1 MRQGPILQP
10 REELA
15 TPPGGAVWWIK
26 RDMRLADNEALS
38 RAVAE
43 HPQVLPVFLHEPTLL
58 AQADTTAMHWDAWT
72 QALAELRRRVRRAGA
87 DIWVGRG
94 KAIESFEAIR
104 EVFPFTH
111 IYAHEEI
118 GGAFTFRRDREVR
131 AWCRR
136 RGVTLV
142 ELPQSSV
149 RRSGVDRDRMGEL
162 WRSRIVAPPALPE
175 VAAIPLS
182 GELRAWAATT
192 PTAPPQAEAIG
203 WRRPSEWQS
212 VTESSAWATLDS
224 FLEQRGRGYSG
235 GISSPNTAFDFGSR
249 LSVHLSWG
257 TLSLRQAHQAT
268 QARLRDLERDSTAPD
283 AVRWRRSLQSFLAR
297 LHWRDHFIQRLET
310 EPEMEFRPL
319 HPAYNALEAEDDPDL
334 LERWQRGRTG
344 FPLVDAVM
352 RCLATTGFC
361 NFRMR
366 AMAVSV
372 ACHALRL
379 DWRTI
384 HPHLAGVFR
393 DYEPGI
399 HFSQLQMQAGV
410 VGINTIRC
418 YNPFKQSLDHD
429 PEARFIKRWIPELR
443 DLPAERIHRLD
454 QNPPAGAETDYPP
467 PVVDHR
473 ARTRA
478 WVERLYQLRS
488 TPEAEAIAAEVWRRH
503 GSRRSPQPRSRNRS
517 RGPDL
522 AASSEA
528 RARRPSHRASRPD
541 DPRQGRLFPADPP
554 TLEERD

>member
-1 MRQGPILQP
+1 MRREPIP
-10 REELA
+10 KPGEEFVA
-15 TPPGGAVWWIK
+15 PPGGAVWWIK
-26 RDMRLADNEALS
+26 RDMRLADNEALT

-43 HPQVLPVFLHEPTLL
+43 HSLVLPVFLHEPTLL
-58 AQADTTAMHWDAWT
+58 AQAETSAMHWDAWT

-87 DIWVGRG
+87 EILVGWG
-94 KAIESFEAIR
+94 EAVESFEAIR
-104 EVFPFTH
+104 AVFPFTH

-118 GGAFTFRRDREVR
+118 GGAFTFQRDRAVR

-136 RGVTLV
+136 RGVTLI
-142 ELPQSSV
+142 ERPQSSV
-149 RRSGVDRDRMGEL
+149 QRGGVDRDRMGEL

-175 VAAIPLS
+175 VAAIPLTS
-182 GELRAWAATT
+182 ELRTWAATT
-192 PTAPPQAEAIG
+192 PTAPPQAEVIG
-203 WRRPSEWQS
+203 WRRPSEWQN
-212 VTESSAWATLDS
+212 VNESSAWATLDS
-224 FLEQRGRGYSG
+224 FLEQRGCGYSG
-235 GISSPNTAFDFGSR
+235 GISSPNTAFESGSR
-249 LSVHLSWG
+249 LSVHLAWG
-257 TLSLRQAHQAT
+257 TLSLRQAYQAT
-268 QARLRDLERDSTAPD
+268 QARLRELERDPAAHD
-283 AVRWRRSLQSFLAR
+283 ATRWRRSLRSFLAR

-319 HPAYNALEAEDDPDL
+319 HPAYDALEAEDDPEL
-334 LERWQRGRTG
+334 LERWRRGLTG

-410 VGINTIRC
+410 VGINTIRS
-418 YNPFKQSLDHD
+418 YNPFKQALDHD
-429 PEARFIKRWIPELR
+429 PDARFITRWIPELR
-443 DLPAERIHRLD
+443 DLPAERIHSFD
-454 QNPPAGAETDYPP
+454 QDPPRSSETTYPP

-473 ARTRA
+473 TRTRA

-488 TPEAEAIAAEVWRRH
+488 TPEAEAIAVEVWRRH
-503 GSRRSPQPRSRNRS
+503 GSRRSPHPRPRSKS
-517 RGPDL
+517 
-522 AASSEA
+522 
-528 RARRPSHRASRPD
+528 RRPSAAGSSPTQPRRPSRRAARPD
-541 DPRQGRLFPADPP
+541 DPRQGRLFSAGRSTP
-554 TLEERD
+554 EESD